1 MTKQFITKTDLIS
14 IRKWTDRL
22 IKKYMPVPDEIRNN
36 PHYGRASEMKLYK
49 ISRVESIEKNE
60 QFLIDFQKTM
70 LRRKSSEK
78 MVETKKDNL
87 LIQISELPISV
98 EIIPRN
104 ELITLVID
112 DYNYNENKYH
122 FKGYSTFR
130 DFDQSK
136 LEKLTVN
143 YIRHELTP
151 YDYYL
156 KLIESKV
163 GKKEGYRL
171 LIERI
176 YNCISE
182 SYPELTRECTLQ
194 FRRKFYLNN

>member
-14 IRKWTDRL
+14 IRKWTERL

-60 QFLIDFQKTM
+60 QFLIDFQKTI
-70 LRRKSSEK
+70 LRRKSSAK

-87 LIQISELPISV
+87 LIEISELPISV
-98 EIIPRN
+98 EFIPRN
-104 ELITLVID
+104 ELVPLVID
-112 DYNYNENKYH
+112 DYNDRNYYKDYL
-122 FKGYSTFR
+122 TLR
-130 DFDQSK
+130 DLDQST
-136 LEKLTVN
+136 LERLTVN
-143 YIRHELTP
+143 YIRHQLTS
-151 YDYYL
+151 YDQCL
-156 KLIESKV
+156 GLIFSKV

>member
-60 QFLIDFQKTM
+60 QFLIDFQKTI
-70 LRRKSSEK
+70 LRRKSSLK

-87 LIQISELPISV
+87 LIEISELPISV
-98 EIIPRN
+98 EFIPRN
-104 ELITLVID
+104 ELVPLVID
-112 DYNYNENKYH
+112 DYNDRNYYKDYL
-122 FKGYSTFR
+122 TLR
-130 DFDQSK
+130 DLDQST
-136 LEKLTVN
+136 LERLTVN
-143 YIRHELTP
+143 YIRHQLTS
-151 YDYYL
+151 YDQCL
-156 KLIESKV
+156 GLIFSKV

-171 LIERI
+171 LKERI
-176 YNCISE
+176 YKCISE
-182 SYPELTRECTLQ
+182 SYPELTGECALQ
-194 FRRKFYLNN
+194 LRRKFY

>member
-14 IRKWTDRL
+14 IRKWSDRL

-70 LRRKSSEK
+70 LRRKSSLK

-98 EIIPRN
+98 EFIQRN
-104 ELITLVID
+104 ELVPLVID
-112 DYNYNENKYH
+112 DYNDRNYYKDYL
-122 FKGYSTFR
+122 TLR
-130 DFDQSK
+130 DLDQST
-136 LEKLTVN
+136 LERLTVN
-143 YIRHELTP
+143 YIRHQLTS
-151 YDYYL
+151 YDQCL
-156 KLIESKV
+156 GLIFSRV

-171 LIERI
+171 LKERI
-176 YNCISE
+176 YKCISE
-182 SYPELTRECTLQ
+182 SYPELTGECALQ
-194 FRRKFYLNN
+194 LRRKFY

>member
-14 IRKWTDRL
+14 VRKWTDRL

-60 QFLIDFQKTM
+60 QFLIDFQKTI
-70 LRRKSSEK
+70 LRRKSSAK

-87 LIQISELPISV
+87 LIEISELPISV
-98 EIIPRN
+98 EIIPRY
-104 ELITLVID
+104 ELVPLVID
-112 DYNYNENKYH
+112 DYNDRNYYKDYL
-122 FKGYSTFR
+122 TLR
-130 DFDQSK
+130 DLDQST
-136 LEKLTVN
+136 LERLTVN
-143 YIRHELTP
+143 YIRHQLTS
-151 YDYYL
+151 YDQCL
-156 KLIESKV
+156 GLIFSKV

>member
-36 PHYGRASEMKLYK
+36 PHYGRASAMKLYK

-60 QFLIDFQKTM
+60 QFLIDFQKTI
-70 LRRKSSEK
+70 LRRKSSLK

-87 LIQISELPISV
+87 FIQISELPISV

-112 DYNYNENKYH
+112 AYNDRNYYKDYL
-122 FKGYSTFR
+122 TLR
-130 DFDQSK
+130 DLDQST
-136 LEKLTVN
+136 LERLTVN
-143 YIRHELTP
+143 YIRHNLTE
-151 YDYYL
+151 YEDHLYT
-156 KLIESKV
+156 IGDQV
-163 GKKEGYRL
+163 GKKEGARL
-171 LIERI
+171 LKEITH
-176 YNCISE
+176 NCIGE
-182 SYPELTRECTLQ
+182 SYPDLTRECALQ
-194 FRRKFYLNN
+194 LRRKFY

>member
-14 IRKWTDRL
+14 VRKWTERL

-60 QFLIDFQKTM
+60 QFLIDFQKTI
-70 LRRKSSEK
+70 LRRKSSLK

-87 LIQISELPISV
+87 LIEIFELPISV

-104 ELITLVID
+104 ELVPLVID
-112 DYNYNENKYH
+112 DYNDRNYYKDYL
-122 FKGYSTFR
+122 TLR
-130 DFDQSK
+130 DLDQSK
-136 LEKLTVN
+136 LERLTVN
-143 YIRHELTP
+143 YIRHQLTS

-156 KLIESKV
+156 KLIVSKV

>member
-1 MTKQFITKTDLIS
+1 MTKEFITKTDLIS
-14 IRKWTDRL
+14 KRKWTDAL
-22 IKKYMPVPDEIRNN
+22 LKKYMSEPDLIKNN

-60 QFLIDFQKTM
+60 HFLIDFQKTI
-70 LRRKSSEK
+70 LRRKSSAK

-87 LIQISELPISV
+87 LIEIFELPISV
-98 EIIPRN
+98 EFIPRN
-104 ELITLVID
+104 ELVPLVID
-112 DYNYNENKYH
+112 DYNDRNYYKDYL
-122 FKGYSTFR
+122 TLR
-130 DFDQSK
+130 DLDQST
-136 LEKLTVN
+136 LERLTVN
-143 YIRHELTP
+143 YIRHQLTS
-151 YDYYL
+151 YDQCL
-156 KLIESKV
+156 GLIFSKV

>member
-1 MTKQFITKTDLIS
+1 
-14 IRKWTDRL
+14 
-22 IKKYMPVPDEIRNN
+22 
-36 PHYGRASEMKLYK
+36 MKLYK

-60 QFLIDFQKTM
+60 HFLIDFQKTI
-70 LRRKSSEK
+70 LRRKSSLK

-87 LIQISELPISV
+87 LIEISELPISV

-104 ELITLVID
+104 ELVPLVID
-112 DYNYNENKYH
+112 DYNDRNYYKDYL
-122 FKGYSTFR
+122 TLR
-130 DFDQSK
+130 DLDQST
-136 LEKLTVN
+136 LERLTVN
-143 YIRHELTP
+143 YIRHQLTS
-151 YDYYL
+151 YDQCL
-156 KLIESKV
+156 GLIFSKV

>member
-60 QFLIDFQKTM
+60 QFLIDFEKTT
-70 LRRKSSEK
+70 LRRKSSLK

-87 LIQISELPISV
+87 LIEISELPISV
-98 EIIPRN
+98 EFIPRN
-104 ELITLVID
+104 ELVPLVID
-112 DYNYNENKYH
+112 NYNKNKDEY
-122 FKGYSTFR
+122 KGYSSFR

-136 LEKLTVN
+136 LERLTVN
-143 YIRHELTP
+143 YIRHKLTP

-171 LIERI
+171 LKERI

-182 SYPELTRECTLQ
+182 SYPDLTRECTLQ

>member
-1 MTKQFITKTDLIS
+1 MTKEFITKTDLIS
-14 IRKWTDRL
+14 KRKWTDAL

-36 PHYGRASEMKLYK
+36 PHYGRASKMKLYK

-60 QFLIDFQKTM
+60 YFLIDFQKTI
-70 LRRKSSEK
+70 LRRKSSAK

-87 LIQISELPISV
+87 LIEISELPISV
-98 EIIPRN
+98 EFIPRN
-104 ELITLVID
+104 ELVPLVID
-112 DYNYNENKYH
+112 NYNKNKDDN
-122 FKGYSTFR
+122 KGYSSFR

-136 LEKLTVN
+136 LERLTVN

-156 KLIESKV
+156 KLIVSKV

-171 LIERI
+171 LKERI

>member
-22 IKKYMPVPDEIRNN
+22 IKKYMPVPDEIRKN

-60 QFLIDFQKTM
+60 HFLIDFQKTI
-70 LRRKSSEK
+70 LRRKSSLK

-98 EIIPRN
+98 EIIPRY
-104 ELITLVID
+104 ELIPLVID
-112 DYNYNENKYH
+112 AYNDRNYYKDYL
-122 FKGYSTFR
+122 TLR
-130 DFDQSK
+130 DLDQSK

-143 YIRHELTP
+143 YIRHQLTS
-151 YDYYL
+151 YDQCL
-156 KLIESKV
+156 GLIFSKV

-171 LIERI
+171 LKERI
-176 YNCISE
+176 YKCISE
-182 SYPELTRECTLQ
+182 SYPDLTRECALQ
-194 FRRKFYLNN
+194 LRRKFY

>member
-14 IRKWTDRL
+14 VRKWTDRL

-36 PHYGRASEMKLYK
+36 PHYGRASKMKLYK

-60 QFLIDFQKTM
+60 QFLIDFQKTI
-70 LRRKSSEK
+70 LRRKSSLK

-87 LIQISELPISV
+87 LIEISELPISV
-98 EIIPRN
+98 EFIPRN
-104 ELITLVID
+104 ELVPLVID
-112 DYNYNENKYH
+112 DYNDRNYYKDYL
-122 FKGYSTFR
+122 TLR
-130 DFDQSK
+130 DLDQST
-136 LEKLTVN
+136 LERLTVN
-143 YIRHELTP
+143 YIRHQLTS
-151 YDYYL
+151 YDQCL
-156 KLIESKV
+156 GLIFSKV

>member
-1 MTKQFITKTDLIS
+1 MTKEFITKTDLIS

-22 IKKYMPVPDEIRNN
+22 IKKYMPVPDTIKKN

-60 QFLIDFQKTM
+60 QFLIDFQKTI
-70 LRRKSSEK
+70 LRRKSSLK

-87 LIQISELPISV
+87 LIEIFELPISV

-104 ELITLVID
+104 ELVPLVID
-112 DYNYNENKYH
+112 DYNDRNYYKDYL
-122 FKGYSTFR
+122 TLR
-130 DFDQSK
+130 DLDQSK
-136 LEKLTVN
+136 LERLTVN
-143 YIRHELTP
+143 YIRHQLTS
-151 YDYYL
+151 YDQCL
-156 KLIESKV
+156 GLIFSKV

>member
-14 IRKWTDRL
+14 VRKWTNRL

-60 QFLIDFQKTM
+60 QFLIDFQKTI
-70 LRRKSSEK
+70 LRRKSSAK

-87 LIQISELPISV
+87 LIEISELPISV
-98 EIIPRN
+98 EFIPRN
-104 ELITLVID
+104 ELVPLVID
-112 DYNYNENKYH
+112 DYNDRNYYKDYL
-122 FKGYSTFR
+122 TLR
-130 DFDQSK
+130 DLDQST
-136 LEKLTVN
+136 LERLTVN
-143 YIRHELTP
+143 YIRHQLTS
-151 YDYYL
+151 YDQCL
-156 KLIESKV
+156 GLIFSKV

>member
-14 IRKWTDRL
+14 VRKWTDRL

-60 QFLIDFQKTM
+60 QFLIDFQKTI
-70 LRRKSSEK
+70 LRRKSSLK

-98 EIIPRN
+98 EIIPRY
-104 ELITLVID
+104 ELIPLVID
-112 DYNYNENKYH
+112 AYNDRNYYKDYL
-122 FKGYSTFR
+122 TLR
-130 DFDQSK
+130 DFDQST
-136 LEKLTVN
+136 LERLTVN
-143 YIRHELTP
+143 YIRHQLTS

-156 KLIESKV
+156 KLIVSKV

-182 SYPELTRECTLQ
+182 SYPELTRECALQ
-194 FRRKFYLNN
+194 LRKKFY

>member
-1 MTKQFITKTDLIS
+1 MTKEFITKTDLIS
-14 IRKWTDRL
+14 KRKWTDAL
-22 IKKYMPVPDEIRNN
+22 LKKYMSEPDLIKNN

-60 QFLIDFQKTM
+60 HFLIDFQKTI
-70 LRRKSSEK
+70 LRRKSSLK

-87 LIQISELPISV
+87 LIEISELPISV
-98 EIIPRN
+98 EFIPRN
-104 ELITLVID
+104 ELVPLVID
-112 DYNYNENKYH
+112 DYNDRNYYKDYL
-122 FKGYSTFR
+122 TLR
-130 DFDQSK
+130 DLDQST
-136 LEKLTVN
+136 LERLTVN
-143 YIRHELTP
+143 YIRHQLTS
-151 YDYYL
+151 YDQCL
-156 KLIESKV
+156 GLIFSKV

>member
-36 PHYGRASEMKLYK
+36 PHYGQASKMKLYK

-60 QFLIDFQKTM
+60 QFLIDFQKTI
-70 LRRKSSEK
+70 LRRKSSLK

-87 LIQISELPISV
+87 LIEISELPISV
-98 EIIPRN
+98 EFIPRY
-104 ELITLVID
+104 ELIPLVID
-112 DYNYNENKYH
+112 AYNDRNYYKDYL
-122 FKGYSTFR
+122 TLR
-130 DFDQSK
+130 DLDQST
-136 LEKLTVN
+136 LERLTVN
-143 YIRHELTP
+143 YIRHQLTS
-151 YDYYL
+151 YDQCL
-156 KLIESKV
+156 GLIFSKV

>member
-87 LIQISELPISV
+87 LIQISEFPISV
-98 EIIPRN
+98 EIIPRY
-104 ELITLVID
+104 ELVPLVID
-112 DYNYNENKYH
+112 DYNNRNYYKDYL
-122 FKGYSTFR
+122 TLR
-130 DFDQSK
+130 DLDQST
-136 LEKLTVN
+136 LERLTVN
-143 YIRHELTP
+143 YIRHQLTE
-151 YDYYL
+151 YEYHLYTIGDQ
-156 KLIESKV
+156 V
-163 GKKEGYRL
+163 GKKEGTRL
-171 LIERI
+171 LKEITN
-176 YNCISE
+176 NCIGE
-182 SYPELTRECTLQ
+182 SYPDLTRECTLQ

>member
-14 IRKWTDRL
+14 IRKWTERL

-36 PHYGRASEMKLYK
+36 PHYGQASKMKLYK

-60 QFLIDFQKTM
+60 QFLIDFQKTI
-70 LRRKSSEK
+70 LRRKSSLK

-87 LIQISELPISV
+87 LIEISELPISV
-98 EIIPRN
+98 EFIPRN
-104 ELITLVID
+104 ELVPLVID
-112 DYNYNENKYH
+112 DYNDRNYYKDYL
-122 FKGYSTFR
+122 TLR
-130 DFDQSK
+130 DLDQST
-136 LEKLTVN
+136 LERLTVN
-143 YIRHELTP
+143 YIRHQLTS
-151 YDYYL
+151 YDQCL
-156 KLIESKV
+156 GLIFSKV

>member
-14 IRKWTDRL
+14 VRKWTDRL

-36 PHYGRASEMKLYK
+36 PHYKQASKMKLYK

-70 LRRKSSEK
+70 LRRKSSLK

-98 EIIPRN
+98 EFIQRN
-104 ELITLVID
+104 ELVPLVID
-112 DYNYNENKYH
+112 DYNDRNYYKDYL
-122 FKGYSTFR
+122 TLR
-130 DFDQSK
+130 DLDQST
-136 LEKLTVN
+136 LERLTVN
-143 YIRHELTP
+143 YIRHQLTS
-151 YDYYL
+151 YDQCL
-156 KLIESKV
+156 GLIFSRV

-171 LIERI
+171 LKERI
-176 YNCISE
+176 YKCISE
-182 SYPELTRECTLQ
+182 SYPELTGECALQ
-194 FRRKFYLNN
+194 LRRKFY

>member
-60 QFLIDFQKTM
+60 HFLIDFQKTI
-70 LRRKSSEK
+70 LRRKSSLK

-98 EIIPRN
+98 EIIPRY
-104 ELITLVID
+104 ELIPLVID
-112 DYNYNENKYH
+112 AYNDRNYYKDYL
-122 FKGYSTFR
+122 TLR
-130 DFDQSK
+130 DLDQSK

-143 YIRHELTP
+143 YIRHQLTS
-151 YDYYL
+151 YDQCL
-156 KLIESKV
+156 GLIFSKV

-171 LIERI
+171 LKERI
-176 YNCISE
+176 YKCISE
-182 SYPELTRECTLQ
+182 SYPDLTRECALQ
-194 FRRKFYLNN
+194 LRRKFY

>member
-87 LIQISELPISV
+87 LIQISEFPISV
-98 EIIPRN
+98 EIIPRY
-104 ELITLVID
+104 ELVPLVID
-112 DYNYNENKYH
+112 DYNNRNYYKDYL
-122 FKGYSTFR
+122 TLR
-130 DFDQSK
+130 DLDQST
-136 LEKLTVN
+136 LERLTVN
-143 YIRHELTP
+143 YIRHKLTE
-151 YDYYL
+151 YEYHLYTIGDQ
-156 KLIESKV
+156 V
-163 GKKEGYRL
+163 GKKEGARL
-171 LIERI
+171 LKEITN
-176 YNCISE
+176 NCIGE
-182 SYPELTRECTLQ
+182 SYPDLTRECALQ
-194 FRRKFYLNN
+194 LRRQFYLNN

>member
-1 MTKQFITKTDLIS
+1 MTKEFITKTDLIS

-60 QFLIDFQKTM
+60 HFLIDFQKTI
-70 LRRKSSEK
+70 LRRKSSAK

-87 LIQISELPISV
+87 LIEIFELPISV
-98 EIIPRN
+98 EFIPRN
-104 ELITLVID
+104 ELVPLVID
-112 DYNYNENKYH
+112 DYNDRNYYKDYL
-122 FKGYSTFR
+122 TLR
-130 DFDQSK
+130 DLDQST
-136 LEKLTVN
+136 LERLTVN
-143 YIRHELTP
+143 YIRHQLTS
-151 YDYYL
+151 YDQCL
-156 KLIESKV
+156 GLIFSKV

>member
-14 IRKWTDRL
+14 VRKWTDRL

-60 QFLIDFQKTM
+60 QFLIDFQKTI
-70 LRRKSSEK
+70 LRRKSSLK

-87 LIQISELPISV
+87 LIEIFELPISV
-98 EIIPRN
+98 EFIPRN
-104 ELITLVID
+104 ELVPLVID
-112 DYNYNENKYH
+112 DYNDRNYYKDDL
-122 FKGYSTFR
+122 TLR
-130 DFDQSK
+130 DLDQST
-136 LEKLTVN
+136 LERLTVN
-143 YIRHELTP
+143 YIRHQLTS
-151 YDYYL
+151 YDQCL
-156 KLIESKV
+156 GLIFSKV

-171 LIERI
+171 LKERI

>member
-60 QFLIDFQKTM
+60 HFLIDFQKTI
-70 LRRKSSEK
+70 LRRKSSAK

-87 LIQISELPISV
+87 LIEISELPISV
-98 EIIPRN
+98 EFIPRY
-104 ELITLVID
+104 ELVPLVID
-112 DYNYNENKYH
+112 DYNDRNYYKDYL
-122 FKGYSTFR
+122 TLR
-130 DFDQSK
+130 DLDQST
-136 LEKLTVN
+136 LERLTVN
-143 YIRHELTP
+143 YIRHQLTS
-151 YDYYL
+151 YDQCL
-156 KLIESKV
+156 GLIFSKV

-171 LIERI
+171 LRERI

>member
-14 IRKWTDRL
+14 IRKWSDRL

-60 QFLIDFQKTM
+60 HFLIDFQKTI
-70 LRRKSSEK
+70 LRRKSSLK

-98 EIIPRN
+98 EIIPRY
-104 ELITLVID
+104 ELIPLVIYAYND
-112 DYNYNENKYH
+112 RNYYKDYL
-122 FKGYSTFR
+122 TLR
-130 DFDQSK
+130 DLDQSK

-143 YIRHELTP
+143 YIRHQLTS
-151 YDYYL
+151 YDQCL
-156 KLIESKV
+156 GLIFSKV

>member
-1 MTKQFITKTDLIS
+1 MTKEFITKTDLIS

-22 IKKYMPVPDEIRNN
+22 IKKYMPVPDTIKKN
-36 PHYGRASEMKLYK
+36 PHFRRASEMKLYK

-60 QFLIDFQKTM
+60 QFLIDFQKTI
-70 LRRKSSEK
+70 LRRKSSLK

-87 LIQISELPISV
+87 LIEIFELPISV

-104 ELITLVID
+104 ELVPLVID
-112 DYNYNENKYH
+112 DYNDRNYYKDYLIL
-122 FKGYSTFR
+122 R
-130 DFDQSK
+130 DLDQST
-136 LEKLTVN
+136 LERLTVN
-143 YIRHELTP
+143 YIRHQLTS
-151 YDYYL
+151 YDQCL
-156 KLIESKV
+156 GLIFSKV

>member
-60 QFLIDFQKTM
+60 QFLIDFQKTI
-70 LRRKSSEK
+70 LRRKSSAK

-87 LIQISELPISV
+87 LIEISELPISV
-98 EIIPRN
+98 EFIPRN
-104 ELITLVID
+104 ELVPLVID
-112 DYNYNENKYH
+112 DYNDRNYYKDYL
-122 FKGYSTFR
+122 TLR
-130 DFDQSK
+130 DLDQST
-136 LEKLTVN
+136 LERLTVN
-143 YIRHELTP
+143 YIRHQLTS
-151 YDYYL
+151 YDQCL
-156 KLIESKV
+156 GLIFSKV

>member
-60 QFLIDFQKTM
+60 HFLIDFQKTI
-70 LRRKSSEK
+70 LRRKSSAK

-87 LIQISELPISV
+87 LIEISELPISV
-98 EIIPRN
+98 EFIPRN
-104 ELITLVID
+104 ELVPLVID
-112 DYNYNENKYH
+112 DYNDRNYYKDYLIL
-122 FKGYSTFR
+122 R
-130 DFDQSK
+130 DLDQST
-136 LEKLTVN
+136 LERLTVN
-143 YIRHELTP
+143 YIRHQLTS
-151 YDYYL
+151 YDQCL
-156 KLIESKV
+156 GLIFSKV